1 MKILVLNSGSSS
13 VKYQLVDPES
23 RSFLAKG
30 LIDRVG
36 MSDSVVTHERH
47 DGDKVKISAEVLDH
61 QTAIEYVLAVLL
73 SKNHGVIRDKS
84 EIDAVGHRV
93 VHGGESFAESVLI
106 DERVIDEIRENIE
119 LAPLH
124 NPHNLRGIQAVL
136 KHLPGTPQV
145 AVFDTAFHQHMPPH
159 AFLYGIPYLLYR
171 RYKIRRYGFHGTSH
185 FYVSQRAAEL
195 IGKPIN
201 ELKIVT
207 AHLGNGCS
215 MAAIDHGVS
224 VDTSMG
230 FTPLEGLLMGTRSGD
245 LDPAIILT
253 IVGREGLSLAEANTL
268 LNKHSGLLGISGL
281 TSDMREI
288 ISEKK
293 TGNKQA
299 DLAFQVFAY
308 RIKKY
313 IGSYAAAM
321 GGLDAVVF
329 TGGIGENSP
338 DVRAESCK
346 NLEFLG
352 LKIDSD
358 RNNSPEK
365 EKLISTESSNVK
377 VFALPTNEELVIAL
391 DTMRIVGTPVG
402 KTVRPAGLGMN
413 PSGDNHRDATE
424 LSRRGRAGE
433 SSGAGHH
440 SK

>member
-1 MKILVLNSGSSS
+1 MRLPHPCQEKKAEMKILVLNSGSSS
-13 VKYQLVDPES
+13 VKYQFIDVKDQTV
-23 RSFLAKG
+23 LAKG
-30 LIDRVG
+30 IIDRVG
-36 MSDSVVTHERH
+36 MSDSVVTHERY

-73 SKNHGVIRDKS
+73 SKNHGVIQDKS

-93 VHGGESFAESVLI
+93 VHGGESFSSSVLI
-106 DERVIDEIRENIE
+106 DQRVIDDIRENIE

-145 AVFDTAFHQHMPPH
+145 AVFDTAFHQGMPAY

-185 FYVSQRAAEL
+185 YYVSKRAAEL
-195 IGKPIN
+195 LNVPIN
-201 ELKIVT
+201 KLKLIT

-215 MAAIDHGVS
+215 MAAVDKGVS

-245 LDPAIILT
+245 LDPSIILHV
-253 IVGREGLSLAEANTL
+253 VGREGLSLAEANTL

-288 ISEKK
+288 VSEKK
-293 TGNKQA
+293 NGNKQA
-299 DLAFQVFAY
+299 ELAFQVFTY

-321 GGLDAVVF
+321 GGLDAVIF

-338 DVRAESCK
+338 DVRAESCRG
-346 NLEFLG
+346 LEFLG
-352 LKIDSD
+352 IEIDD
-358 RNNSPEK
+358 ERNNSADK
-365 EKLISTESSNVK
+365 ERFISADSSRVK
-377 VFALPTNEELVIAL
+377 VLALPTNEELVIAL
-391 DTMRIVGTPVG
+391 DTMRIVESANRSSPREVG
-402 KTVRPAGLGMN
+402 ISLGEMEHEKVN
-413 PSGDNHRDATE
+413 Y
-424 LSRRGRAGE
+424 
-433 SSGAGHH
+433 H
-440 SK
+440 S